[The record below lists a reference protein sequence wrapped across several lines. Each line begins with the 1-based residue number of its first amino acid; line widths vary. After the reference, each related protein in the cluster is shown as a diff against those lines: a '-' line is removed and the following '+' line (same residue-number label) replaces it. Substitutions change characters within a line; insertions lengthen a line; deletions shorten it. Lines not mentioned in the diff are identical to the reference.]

1 MKAIITAIALMF
13 VISANAGIAS
23 ADDDRDSYEQHE
35 SRDHGENDRHERS
48 NENSNRSG
56 AHAAD
61 RNIGHSADRGNNHAG
76 SNSES
81 NSRFMPDW
89 WPF

>member
-1 MKAIITAIALMF
+1 MKTMIAAIALMF

-23 ADDDRDSYEQHE
+23 ADDDERDSYEQHE

-48 NENSNRSG
+48 NEANDRKGSNT
-56 AHAAD
+56 AHV
-61 RNIGHSADRGNNHAG
+61 ADRGNNHTN
-76 SNSES
+76 SNTES
-81 NSRFMPDW
+81 DSRFMPNW